1 MDTEKNGQPSM
12 EEILASIRRLM
23 AEEPA
28 SQVQVIDFDRRPI
41 MLEGDGDDGGQDFNL
56 PAIFRASPPQQTE
69 KSPAILGRLT
79 DAIRQATGTREGVV
93 HSESPQV
100 SAPPSEE
107 VRADGSLS
115 SLASA
120 RRSAEDAVHVEV
132 AAPISRPPVDVAAL
146 PEGGDVKRVMA
157 AFKDTKFRSMGSM
170 SAAVVPFSPVVQAPV
185 PGVGEVQPSPVSG
198 SGAADAASEGAPAPG
213 DHARVNFATIIPERL
228 GAAAPLTPPA
238 ASPAV
243 PPSAAVQ
250 VHAGVVGEEPV
261 QSAPPLPELPA
272 SVTSSSVLP
281 GQPSQSA
288 ERSSSIEDTTA
299 DLLRPML
306 RQWLADNMPRMVE
319 KALHIEVAESI
330 KDVRKLSNE

>member
-79 DAIRQATGTREGVV
+79 DAIRHATGTREGAAQP
-93 HSESPQV
+93 ESPSA
-100 SAPPSEE
+100 SAPTTEE

-120 RRSAEDAVHVEV
+120 RRSAEDAVHFEV
-132 AAPISRPPVDVAAL
+132 AAPISGAPADVAAL
-146 PEGGDVKRVMA
+146 PEGSDVKRVMA
-157 AFKDTKFRSMGSM
+157 AFKDTKFRNMGSM
-170 SAAVVPFSPVVQAPV
+170 SAAIVPFSPGVQAPV
-185 PGVGEVQPSPVSG
+185 PGASQPSPVGG
-198 SGAADAASEGAPAPG
+198 SGAGDVASQQGVPAPG

-228 GAAAPLTPPA
+228 GATAPLTPPA

-250 VHAGVVGEEPV
+250 VQAGVDGEEPI
-261 QSAPPLPELPA
+261 QSAPPLPEPPP

-281 GQPSQSA
+281 RQPPPA